1 VDNVIFLVLRRMR
14 LPLLVLLCV
23 YSLVTVG
30 MTLVPGSFDPDTG
43 QVRYMDFFHAFYF
56 VSYMGSTIGFGEIP
70 FEFSPA
76 QRLWVMISIYLT
88 VIAWLYAIGSLLNLL
103 QDEALRRTVR
113 EIHFTR
119 TVRRLREPFY
129 LICGYGATS
138 RALVRT
144 LEERSMRAVVIE
156 LHQNVIDSLLLENYP
171 IDVPTLCADSRKP
184 AHLLEGGLNNPNCR
198 SVIAITNDDQVNLQI
213 AVTSKLL
220 NPNLPVVCRV
230 GNQEAAANMASFG
243 TDFILNPFEVFAA
256 GLHTT
261 LRCPHLH
268 MLREWIM
275 GRHNNLLGEPMRPP
289 RKGLW
294 ILCGYGRF
302 GKAIY
307 RRLKK
312 EEGIRII
319 IIEAEPENT
328 GYPDVEYVIGRGTE
342 ATTLLQAHIE
352 EAVGLVAGT
361 DDDINNLSIVMTAH
375 ELCRKAGRKLFVV
388 LRQNLM
394 DNEIIFQAAEA
405 EVIMQSN
412 QTIADHIRVLL
423 TTPMLV
429 DFMRLAKRRGDEW
442 AHELVKKIQA
452 IGSEQLLQNVPT
464 IWETP
469 INDENCQ
476 HLCHALQSHQ
486 LVRLEDLLRDPR
498 NRLSI
503 MSAVPLLLH
512 RGEDNLMLPQRDLPL
527 QQGDRILWC
536 GTVNT
541 RWWMEWTFYDEFV
554 LNYVLKGDICP
565 RSFFWAWLEKRYPRL
580 QHYRHGAEG
589 AVYGEALNA
598 QNKD

>member
-1 VDNVIFLVLRRMR
+1 MDSVIFLVLRRMR
-14 LPLLVLLCV
+14 LPLLLLLCV
-23 YSLVTVG
+23 YSVVTVG
-30 MTLVPGSFDPDTG
+30 MTLVPGPFDPDTQ
-43 QVRYMDFFHAFYF
+43 QVLYMDFFHAFYF

-103 QDEALRRTVR
+103 QDEALRRTIK
-113 EIHFTR
+113 EIHFTH
-119 TVRRLREPFY
+119 TVKHLREPFY
-129 LICGYGATS
+129 LICGYGSTS
-138 RALVRT
+138 RALVRA
-144 LEERSMRAVVIE
+144 LEERAMRAVVIE
-156 LHQNVIDSLLLENYP
+156 LHQNVINDLLLENYP

-184 AHLLEGGLNNPNCR
+184 MHLLEGGLGNKNCR

-213 AVTSKLL
+213 AITSKLL
-220 NPNLPVVCRV
+220 SPQLPVVCRV
-230 GNQEAAANMASFG
+230 GSQEAAANMASFG
-243 TDFILNPFEVFAA
+243 TDYILNPFEVFAA

-268 MLREWIM
+268 MLREWFM
-275 GRHNNLLGEPMRPP
+275 GRRDNLLGEPMRPP

-319 IIEAEPENT
+319 IMEANPEST

-342 ATTLLQAHIE
+342 AATLLQAHIE

-375 ELCRKAGRKLFVV
+375 EISRKAGRKLFVV
-388 LRQNLM
+388 LRQNLV

-405 EVIMQSN
+405 EVLMQGN

-429 DFMRLAKRRGDEW
+429 HFMRLAKRRGDEW

-452 IGSEQLLQNVPT
+452 MNSDELLQNVPS

-469 INDENCQ
+469 IDAAHCQ
-476 HLCHALQSHQ
+476 HLCNALNTHQ
-486 LVRLEDLLRDPR
+486 LVRLEDLRRDPR
-498 NRLSI
+498 HRLTA
-503 MSAVPLLLH
+503 MPAVPLLLR
-512 RGEDNLMLPQRDLPL
+512 RGEEHLMLPQPDLPL
-527 QQGDRILWC
+527 QEGDRILWC
-536 GTVNT
+536 GTGKT

-554 LNYVLKGDICP
+554 LNYVLKGDVCP
-565 RSFFWAWLEKRYPRL
+565 RSLFWTWLEQRYPQLER
-580 QHYRHGAEG
+580 YRHGAEFKS
-589 AVYGEALNA
+589 AKASDSEL
-598 QNKD
+598 

>member
-1 VDNVIFLVLRRMR
+1 MDSVIFLVLRRMR

-30 MTLVPGSFDPDTG
+30 MTLVPGPFDPDT
-43 QVRYMDFFHAFYF
+43 QQILYMDFFHAFYF
-56 VSYMGSTIGFGEIP
+56 VSYMGTTIGFGEIP
-70 FEFSPA
+70 FAFSPA
-76 QRLWVMISIYLT
+76 QRLWVSISIYLT
-88 VIAWLYAIGSLLNLL
+88 VIAWLYAIGSLLNML
-103 QDEALRRTVR
+103 QDEALRRTIK

-119 TVRRLREPFY
+119 TIRLMREPFY

-138 RALVRT
+138 RALVRA
-144 LEERSMRAVVIE
+144 LEERAMRAVVIE
-156 LHQNVIDSLLLENYP
+156 LHQNVIDNLLLENYP

-184 AHLLEGGLNNPNCR
+184 MYLLEGGLNNPHCR
-198 SVIAITNDDQVNLQI
+198 SIIAITNDDQVNLQI
-213 AVTSKLL
+213 AITSKLL
-220 NPNLPVVCRV
+220 SPKLPVVCRV
-230 GNQEAAANMASFG
+230 GSQEAAANMASFG
-243 TDFILNPFEVFAA
+243 TDFVLNPFEVFAA

-268 MLREWIM
+268 MLREWMM
-275 GRHNNLLGEPMRPP
+275 GRRDNLLGEPLRPP

-302 GKAIY
+302 GKAVY

-319 IIEAEPENT
+319 IMEAEPENT

-342 ATTLLQAHIE
+342 STTLLQAHIE

-361 DDDINNLSIVMTAH
+361 DDDVNNLSIVMTAH
-375 ELCRKAGRKLFVV
+375 EICRKAERKLFVV

-405 EVIMQSN
+405 EVVMQGN

-429 DFMRLAKRRGDEW
+429 HFMRLAKRRGDEW

-452 IGSEQLLQNVPT
+452 IGNDDLLQNAPM
-464 IWETP
+464 IWETS
-469 INDENCQ
+469 IDEEHCPY
-476 HLCHALQSHQ
+476 LCHALQHQ
-486 LVRLEDLLRDPR
+486 QRVCLGDLQRDPR
-498 NRLSI
+498 NRLQV
-503 MSAVPLLLH
+503 MPAVPLLLR
-512 RGEDNLMLPQRDLPL
+512 RGEENLMLPAADLPL
-527 QQGDRILWC
+527 QQADRILWC
-536 GTVNT
+536 GTGRT

-554 LNYVLKGDICP
+554 LNYVLKGDVCP
-565 RSFFWAWLEKRYPRL
+565 RSFIWAWLEKRYPRL
-580 QHYRHGAEG
+580 RQYRQGAEG
-589 AVYGEALNA
+589 GNS
-598 QNKD
+598 